1 MDHDDAVQLTIQLS
15 GDSMSERRL
24 NETTVKLKQE
34 LSRLKPLTVDRQRE
48 PHAPDGTMSVVAFTL
63 GALAVTVL
71 PKAVPAIV
79 EYLRDWS
86 LRNKDHTITIKK
98 RAGTEEIEV
107 SFPQDLSSE
116 RLQRLLTVV
125 SDALPEAGDTQ
136 HK

>member
-1 MDHDDAVQLTIQLS
+1 MDHDDTVQLTIQLS

-24 NETTVKLKQE
+24 NATTVKLKKE

-63 GALAVTVL
+63 GALAMTVL
-71 PKAVPAIV
+71 PKAVPAII

-98 RAGTEEIEV
+98 RSGVEEIEV

-125 SDALPEAGDTQ
+125 SDALPDAGDTQ